1 MNSNQS
7 LAAALG
13 DGIYQRSTAAT
24 RPSEPR
30 DLSGR
35 LSVDDAPVTASPGYA
50 VLGANPRL
58 AGESE
63 VAALSA

>member
-1 MNSNQS
+1 MSSNQS
-7 LAAALG
+7 LAALG
-13 DGIYQRSTAAT
+13 DGIHQRSTAAT

-35 LSVDDAPVTASPGYA
+35 LSVDNAPVTASPGYA

-63 VAALSA
+63 VAALSAQ